1 MKTLKKRAGFLPCDV
16 PKKVEVFRNRL
27 TLWWNDRDW
36 QLVPKRG
43 IVLKEDPR
51 DHHPIIYNLMQQG
64 MTLSEA
70 LTFYCWG
77 SNSRFG
83 IPEYRHIMDHLKNVD
98 TDIKNFRPKLIK
110 RLGNDYYKLGN
121 ILQPKY
127 WQLFIFQYY
136 INDPSYRVMN
146 DMQNPKRELHYRWLS
161 YLDLFSSQETV
172 DSPFFDFDILGS
184 SHDEDLDARA
194 TLVAERCEEDKNIS
208 AIYTIDGH
216 GRFVKRLVKSL
227 MNVSDGEFFF
237 LRPKCKILVYD
248 IDEETHYWHQ
258 LTMPVGCAM
267 KGDIFDVL
275 FESIKNGS
283 IKNKIFYLNLSG
295 LMGQGNKI
303 LKAYKELLN
312 TPHFKNLIV
321 SFASTQNGR
330 EPAQKLLEDFDNF
343 NDKSPRKVER
353 KTARSFKNNKFINS
367 ELLSKEMGEFITVAS
382 VE

>member
-1 MKTLKKRAGFLPCDV
+1 
-16 PKKVEVFRNRL
+16 
-27 TLWWNDRDW
+27 
-36 QLVPKRG
+36 
-43 IVLKEDPR
+43 
-51 DHHPIIYNLMQQG
+51 
-64 MTLSEA
+64 
-70 LTFYCWG
+70 
-77 SNSRFG
+77 
-83 IPEYRHIMDHLKNVD
+83 
-98 TDIKNFRPKLIK
+98 
-110 RLGNDYYKLGN
+110 
-121 ILQPKY
+121 
-127 WQLFIFQYY
+127 
-136 INDPSYRVMN
+136 
-146 DMQNPKRELHYRWLS
+146 
-161 YLDLFSSQETV
+161 
-172 DSPFFDFDILGS
+172 
-184 SHDEDLDARA
+184 
-194 TLVAERCEEDKNIS
+194 
-208 AIYTIDGH
+208 
-216 GRFVKRLVKSL
+216 
-227 MNVSDGEFFF
+227 
-237 LRPKCKILVYD
+237 VYD